1 MNAQCPGNV
10 ATNDINVEWPS
21 KRNIFYAQKFFK
33 TDNAAVWRFH
43 DAVASD
49 AATRPPSTPNGQE
62 VMPVLMEFS
71 GLNFL
76 FETPVNGEMRLF
88 FITYYEP
95 LIPYMNPS
103 ENV

>member
-1 MNAQCPGNV
+1 
-10 ATNDINVEWPS
+10 
-21 KRNIFYAQKFFK
+21 
-33 TDNAAVWRFH
+33 VWRFH

-49 AATRPPSTPNGQE
+49 AATSPPSTPNGQE
-62 VMPVLMEFS
+62 VMPVFREFS

-76 FETPVNGEMRLF
+76 FEMPVNGEVRLL
-88 FITYYEP
+88 FIIYNEP

>member
-1 MNAQCPGNV
+1 MHKNFL
-10 ATNDINVEWPS
+10 
-21 KRNIFYAQKFFK
+21 RLF
-33 TDNAAVWRFH
+33 NAAVWRFH
-43 DAVASD
+43 DAVARD

-62 VMPVLMEFS
+62 VTPVLREFS

-88 FITYYEP
+88 FITYNEP

>member
-1 MNAQCPGNV
+1 MH
-10 ATNDINVEWPS
+10 
-21 KRNIFYAQKFFK
+21 RNFLRLF
-33 TDNAAVWRFH
+33 NAAVWRFH
-43 DAVASD
+43 EAVASD
-49 AATRPPSTPNGQE
+49 AATSPPSTPDGQE
-62 VMPVLMEFS
+62 VMPVFREFS

-76 FETPVNGEMRLF
+76 FETPVNGEVRLL

>member
-1 MNAQCPGNV
+1 MHKNFL
-10 ATNDINVEWPS
+10 
-21 KRNIFYAQKFFK
+21 RLF
-33 TDNAAVWRFH
+33 NAAVWRFH

-62 VMPVLMEFS
+62 VTPVLREFS

-76 FETPVNGEMRLF
+76 LETPVNGEMSLF
-88 FITYYEP
+88 FITYNEP

>member
-1 MNAQCPGNV
+1 MH
-10 ATNDINVEWPS
+10 
-21 KRNIFYAQKFFK
+21 RNFLRLF
-33 TDNAAVWRFH
+33 NAAVWRFH

-62 VMPVLMEFS
+62 VMPVFREFS

-76 FETPVNGEMRLF
+76 FVTPVNGGMRLF
-88 FITYYEP
+88 FITNYEP